1 MFRVVLGGIG
11 LALAAACWSAP
22 PEVPEMLRRAEA
34 ERPILEAARLRL
46 EQARREAVAQ
56 GAYGVTRF
64 ETGLSSAPDLNGSED
79 FAIFHPLDLF
89 GRGAAGRR
97 VWRGTFAQAL
107 SEYRQARLDF
117 QAETLTSLVEWA
129 TAKAGA
135 EDGQKRIDL
144 ERAAYVSVQHRIEAG
159 DLAPAQLLRADL
171 DLRRAQIEFER
182 RKSAV
187 RAAEIRLTARGLTA
201 PDATDRWDFSDLASE
216 KDQRP
221 DLLASM
227 AVVATAKAE
236 AGLSDKT
243 NLPEFEVQ
251 VRRSPWATNE
261 DKYDLRLQM
270 VVPLWD
276 HGAARATSAAARTRA
291 RAAEAELRDR
301 QRLAEAAVSAARVE
315 LAAAKAAFEGY
326 GPILA
331 DAEENLRKVR
341 RGFDLGANSQLEV
354 IDATREL
361 SDVQDARVDAQRQF
375 WLAEVQLL
383 TERGILL
390 AERKA

>member
-1 MFRVVLGGIG
+1 MFRAVLGGIG
-11 LALAAACWSAP
+11 LAVAAIGWSAP
-22 PEVPEMLRRAEA
+22 PRVPELLRRAEA
-34 ERPILEAARLRL
+34 ERPILESARLRL
-46 EQARREAVAQ
+46 EQARREAAGQ

-89 GRGAAGRR
+89 GRGAAGRS
-97 VWRGTFAQAL
+97 VGRGTYAQAL
-107 SEYRQARLDF
+107 AAFRQARLDF
-117 QAETLTSLVEWA
+117 QADTLTSLADWA
-129 TAKAGA
+129 AAKAGE
-135 EDGQKRIDL
+135 EDGQKRIEL
-144 ERAAYVSVQHRIEAG
+144 ERAAYVSVQRRIEAG

-182 RKSAV
+182 RQGAV
-187 RAAEIRLTARGLTA
+187 RATEIRLTARGIEA
-201 PDATDRWDFSDLASE
+201 PDEWGGLDFAEMGTEQDR
-216 KDQRP
+216 RP
-221 DLLASM
+221 DLLASQ
-227 AVVATAKAE
+227 AEVVTARAE

-251 VRRSPWATNE
+251 VRRSPWTTNE
-261 DKYDLRLQM
+261 NKYDLRLQM

-276 HGAARATSAAARTRA
+276 HGVGRATSAAARTRA

-301 QRLAEAAVSAARVE
+301 QRLAAAAVSAARVE
-315 LAAAKAAFEGY
+315 LVAAKAAYDAY

-341 RGFDLGANSQLEV
+341 RGFDLGANSQLDV

-375 WLAEVQLL
+375 WLAEIQLL

-390 AERKA
+390 AERKE

>member
-1 MFRVVLGGIG
+1 MIRH
-11 LALAAACWSAP
+11 
-22 PEVPEMLRRAEA
+22 AEA
-34 ERPILEAARLRL
+34 ERPILEASRLRL
-46 EQARREAVAQ
+46 EQARREAAVQ
-56 GAYGVTRF
+56 GYYGVTRF
-64 ETGLSSAPDLNGSED
+64 ETGISSAPDLNGSED

-89 GRGAAGRR
+89 GRGAARRR
-97 VWRGTFAQAL
+97 VGRGTFAQAL
-107 SEYRQARLDF
+107 AAYRQARLDF
-117 QAETLTSLVEWA
+117 QNEVLTSLVEWA
-129 TAKAGA
+129 AAKSGA

-182 RKSAV
+182 RRGAL

-201 PDATDRWDFSDLASE
+201 PDATDRLDFSDLASE

-227 AVVATAKAE
+227 AEAATARAE

-251 VRRSPWATNE
+251 LRRSPWTTNE

-361 SDVQDARVDAQRQF
+361 SDVQDARVDAQRQY